1 MDPIDLSQFVAD
13 RRRLLETE
21 AAAERLRRAGHSRRL
36 LAAWLRGLADRL
48 DPVPS
53 LGPVTLGA
61 RAAHAKS
68 RP

>member
-1 MDPIDLSQFVAD
+1 MDPIDLSRFVDD

-21 AAAERLRRAGHSRRL
+21 AAAERLRCGPHPRHL

-48 DPVPS
+48 DPVPPVAPPV
-53 LGPVTLGA
+53 LGS
-61 RAAHAKS
+61 RAAAAKS